1 MYIYSATILVAGSAF
16 LFISKSL
23 FKGNTNLVHGK
34 TFENSK
40 DKVAFTKKLGWP
52 ILILGIIWILASIV
66 SLINTSDLYFYIS
79 YALFIGG
86 AIYLLIH
93 MSIIDKEEIKK
104 QKEDNTK

>member
-1 MYIYSATILVAGSAF
+1 MYIYSITILVAGAAF

-23 FKGNTNLVHGK
+23 FRGNTNLVHGK

-52 ILILGIIWILASIV
+52 ILILGIVWIIASII
-66 SLINTSDLYFYIS
+66 SILNTRDLYFYIS

-93 MSIIDKEEIKK
+93 MSIIDKNEVKK
-104 QKEDNTK
+104 QKEEHEK